1 MFLALV
7 TDVPQSYHEGHG
19 QAYQNY
25 EIDPAVGAAVILR
38 PDQYV
43 SWVGDV
49 EYESMDKFFSS
60 FMIEQKPA
68 LSDAI
73 PDAKSV
79 RLDYGGKKVESIVA
93 GVEAAAGVA
102 AV

>member
-1 MFLALV
+1 MSIL
-7 TDVPQSYHEGHG
+7 TDILQSYHEGHG

-25 EIDPAVGAAVILR
+25 EIDPSIGAAVILR

-43 SWVGDV
+43 SWVGDFDD
-49 EYESMDKFFSS
+49 YESMDEFFSG
-60 FMIEQKPA
+60 FMIEQQPA
-68 LSDAI
+68 LSDAVPEI
-73 PDAKSV
+73 KSI
-79 RLDYGGKKVESIVA
+79 RLEYGGKKAEGMIA